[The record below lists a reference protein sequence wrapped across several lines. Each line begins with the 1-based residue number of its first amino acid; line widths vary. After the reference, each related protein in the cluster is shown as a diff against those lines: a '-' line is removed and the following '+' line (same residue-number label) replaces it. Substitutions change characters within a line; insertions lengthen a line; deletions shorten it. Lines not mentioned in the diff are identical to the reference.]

1 MQSVR
6 DGSRWMLRLDDGQDL
21 FDALSAFAEREG
33 VRAGAVLFGIGM
45 FKAASFGYWDGKQ
58 YVPHDLA
65 VPHEVIAL
73 HGTIARADGRPSVH
87 LHAAVAGPDHR
98 LVGGHLLRATV
109 GVLQEVVV
117 ETFPGRTFGRPLVES
132 VGLRMLD
139 LEPGSNV

>member
-1 MQSVR
+1 MQTAR
-6 DGSRWMLRLDDGQDL
+6 DGSRYLLRLDDGQDL
-21 FDALSAFAEREG
+21 FQSLTDFSDREE

-45 FKAASFGYWDGKQ
+45 FRAASFGYWDGSR
-58 YVPHDLA
+58 YAPHDLA
-65 VPHEVIAL
+65 VPHEVVAL
-73 HGTIARADGRPSVH
+73 HGTIARADGRPSIH

-109 GVLQEVVV
+109 GVLQEVAV

-132 VGLRMLD
+132 FGLRMLD